1 MDKLPPIAAV
11 TAMDPLG
18 IVHPR
23 RMWSKAL
30 QHATGHLQDDCIVG
44 RGLDRAVSVTL
55 TRRCDLRPA

>member
-44 RGLDRAVSVTL
+44 
-55 TRRCDLRPA
+55 